1 MKLSELSHG
10 KCFKIPRDHMEY
22 EVAKPGNFNA
32 EQVVTLEGPKDVVYA
47 LSKDY
52 PSDRIYKF
60 HPDQQIKV
68 SDESD
73 D

>member
-1 MKLSELSHG
+1 MRIDKLGRGQS
-10 KCFKIPRDHMEY
+10 FKVKGNHMTFEMA
-22 EVAKPGNFNA
+22 EPGNFNA
-32 EQVVTLEGPKDVVYA
+32 EQVITLEGPKDVVYA

-60 HPDQQIKV
+60 HPDQEV
-68 SDESD
+68 TLESD